1 MLLRKTI
8 AVMLFCDA
16 LCLTAF
22 AENLLENGDFSQ
34 WKAKKPVK
42 WSLWSAKGGAFQ
54 LTDAKPD
61 GIRITG
67 CADGS
72 LGQRLKVEA
81 GKTYDVSLTG
91 KLTGGSNLR
100 FFVRFFDADG
110 KRMSQKK
117 NVFPGRVK
125 DRWETVSVKVAA
137 PEGSSSMLLLI
148 GIKGQSAQE
157 DSVLLREVAISETGT
172 ETK

>member
-1 MLLRKTI
+1 MLRRSMTI
-8 AVMLFCDA
+8 MFLGTL
-16 LCLTAF
+16 LCLTAA
-22 AENLLENGDFSQ
+22 AENLLVNGDFSQ

-42 WSLWSAKGGAFQ
+42 WSLWSGKGGALQ

-61 GIRITG
+61 GLRIAG

-81 GKTYDVSLTG
+81 GKSYDVSLTG

-117 NVFPGRVK
+117 YVFPGRVK
-125 DRWETVSVKVAA
+125 DRWETVSVKVTA
-137 PEGSSSMLLLI
+137 PERSASMLLLI
-148 GIKGQSAQE
+148 GIKGQSAPE
-157 DSVLLREVAISETGT
+157 DAVLLREVVISETGA